1 MDPRKQK
8 SVAVDRETW
17 EVLQTWADQE
27 FRSINSQISW
37 LVNKHLPTNLRKIN
51 KRPNFNKQPNIDKQ
65 PAQPVEIELN
75 PWTTSPVKIRSRRLS
90 RKSQLFLVIN
100 SLSEMN
106 EPLTNFEL
114 SNLIPE
120 LTQKQINKRTS
131 YAFESGLLTRQ
142 ATGHSQPGKFLFQL
156 TKAGKRHINRAV

>member
-1 MDPRKQK
+1 MDPRHK

-17 EVLQTWADQE
+17 EVLQVWADQE
-27 FRSINSQISW
+27 FRSVNSQISW
-37 LVNKHLPTNLRKIN
+37 LVNKHLPANLRKIN
-51 KRPNFNKQPNIDKQ
+51 KQSNIDKQPYIDKQ

-90 RKSQLFLVIN
+90 SKSQLFLVIN

-114 SNLIPE
+114 ANLIPE
-120 LTQKQINKRTS
+120 LTQKQVNKRTS
-131 YAFESGLLTRQ
+131 YAFDTGLLTRQ
-142 ATGHSQPGKFLFQL
+142 ATGNSQPGRFLYQL